1 MIVINKPFL
10 IIFSGT
16 VTFSIIL
23 GIFFQGTSQTL
34 VFNILELSRLSTL
47 NLVKVDSVL
56 PLGFS
61 FVSGMLATVNPC
73 GFVMLPVYISM
84 FLSSKERQVNQS
96 NFVYKL
102 LNIFKISISL
112 GLGFLIIFG
121 AVGLAVTGGLLF
133 IQPILSWL
141 STLIGFFLVGLGIY
155 TFSGKS
161 LYLSF
166 PQKLSYK
173 INISQDSKFK
183 NFFLYG
189 LSYGIASIS
198 CTLPLFIAL
207 ISNAINSGGLTNGI
221 KQFISYSLGMT
232 SVILVITLFA
242 SFIKNFSLLKKTSL
256 TKFYQYPA
264 GLIITLLGMYLII
277 YWIKYDYN

>member
-1 MIVINKPFL
+1 
-10 IIFSGT
+10 
-16 VTFSIIL
+16 
-23 GIFFQGTSQTL
+23 
-34 VFNILELSRLSTL
+34 
-47 NLVKVDSVL
+47 
-56 PLGFS
+56 
-61 FVSGMLATVNPC
+61 MLATVNPC

-84 FLSSKERQVNQS
+84 FLSSKDRKGNQS
-96 NFVYKL
+96 NFVIKF
-102 LNIFKISISL
+102 LNVFQISISL

-121 AVGLAVTGGLLF
+121 SVGLAITGGLLF

-141 STLIGFFLVGLGIY
+141 SILIGFFLVGLGIY

-183 NFFLYG
+183 KFFLYG
-189 LSYGIASIS
+189 LSYGVASIS

-207 ISNAINSGGLTNGI
+207 ISNAINSGGLANGI

-232 SVILVITLFA
+232 SVILIITLLA
-242 SFIKNFSLLKKTSL
+242 SFIKNFSLLKKTYL
-256 TKFYQYPA
+256 TRFYQYPA
-264 GLIITLLGMYLII
+264 GILIALVGMYLII

>member
-183 NFFLYG
+183 SIFLYG

-264 GLIITLLGMYLII
+264 GLIITLVGMYLII
-277 YWIKYDYN
+277 YWIKYD

>member
-23 GIFFQGTSQTL
+23 SIFFQGTSQIL

-47 NLVKVDSVL
+47 NLVKVDSLL
-56 PLGFS
+56 PLSFS

-84 FLSSKERQVNQS
+84 FLSSKDRKGNQS
-96 NFVYKL
+96 NFVIKF
-102 LNIFKISISL
+102 LNVFQISISL

-121 AVGLAVTGGLLF
+121 SVGLAITGGLLF

-141 STLIGFFLVGLGIY
+141 SILIGFFLVGLGIY

-183 NFFLYG
+183 KFFLYG
-189 LSYGIASIS
+189 LSYGVASIS

-221 KQFISYSLGMT
+221 KQFISYSLGLT
-232 SVILVITLFA
+232 SVILIINLLA
-242 SFIKNFSLLKKTSL
+242 SFIKNFSLLKKTYL
-256 TKFYQYPA
+256 TRFYQYPA
-264 GLIITLLGMYLII
+264 GILIALVGMYLII

>member
-23 GIFFQGTSQTL
+23 SIFFQGTSQIL
-34 VFNILELSRLSTL
+34 VFNILELSRLSTV
-47 NLVKVDSVL
+47 NLVKVDSLL
-56 PLGFS
+56 PLSFS

-84 FLSSKERQVNQS
+84 FLSSKDRKGNQS
-96 NFVYKL
+96 NFVIKF
-102 LNIFKISISL
+102 LNVFQISISL

-121 AVGLAVTGGLLF
+121 SVGLAITGGLLF

-141 STLIGFFLVGLGIY
+141 SILIGFFLVGLGIY

-183 NFFLYG
+183 KFFLYG
-189 LSYGIASIS
+189 LSYGVASIS

-207 ISNAINSGGLTNGI
+207 ISNAINSGGLANGI

-232 SVILVITLFA
+232 SVILIITLLA
-242 SFIKNFSLLKKTSL
+242 SFIKNFSLLKKTYL
-256 TKFYQYPA
+256 TRFYQYPA
-264 GLIITLLGMYLII
+264 GILIALVGMYLII

>member
-23 GIFFQGTSQTL
+23 SIFFQGTSQIL

-47 NLVKVDSVL
+47 NLVKVDSLL
-56 PLGFS
+56 PLSFS

-84 FLSSKERQVNQS
+84 FLSSKDRKGNQS
-96 NFVYKL
+96 NFVIKF
-102 LNIFKISISL
+102 LNVFQISISL

-121 AVGLAVTGGLLF
+121 SVGLAITGGLLF

-141 STLIGFFLVGLGIY
+141 SILIGFFLVGLGIY

-166 PQKLSYK
+166 PQKLSHK

-183 NFFLYG
+183 KFFLYG
-189 LSYGIASIS
+189 LSYGVASIS

-207 ISNAINSGGLTNGI
+207 ISNAINSGGLANGI

-232 SVILVITLFA
+232 SVILIITLLA
-242 SFIKNFSLLKKTSL
+242 SFIKNFSLLKKTYL
-256 TKFYQYPA
+256 TRFYQYPA
-264 GLIITLLGMYLII
+264 GILIALVGMYLII

>member
-1 MIVINKPFL
+1 
-10 IIFSGT
+10 
-16 VTFSIIL
+16 
-23 GIFFQGTSQTL
+23 
-34 VFNILELSRLSTL
+34 
-47 NLVKVDSVL
+47 
-56 PLGFS
+56 
-61 FVSGMLATVNPC
+61 MLATVNPC

-264 GLIITLLGMYLII
+264 GLIITLVGMYLII

>member
-23 GIFFQGTSQTL
+23 SIFFQGTSQIL

-47 NLVKVDSVL
+47 NLVKVDSLL
-56 PLGFS
+56 PLSFS

-84 FLSSKERQVNQS
+84 FLSSKDRKGNQS
-96 NFVYKL
+96 NFVIKF
-102 LNIFKISISL
+102 LNVFQISISL

-121 AVGLAVTGGLLF
+121 SVGLAITGGLLF

-141 STLIGFFLVGLGIY
+141 SILIGFFLVGLGIY

-183 NFFLYG
+183 KFFLYG
-189 LSYGIASIS
+189 LSYGVASIS

-207 ISNAINSGGLTNGI
+207 ISNAINSGGLANGI

-232 SVILVITLFA
+232 SVILIITLLA
-242 SFIKNFSLLKKTSL
+242 SFIKNFSLLKKTYL
-256 TKFYQYPA
+256 TRFYQYPA
-264 GLIITLLGMYLII
+264 GILIALVGMYLII

>member
-102 LNIFKISISL
+102 LNIFKISQIDHYL
-112 GLGFLIIFG
+112 LI
-121 AVGLAVTGGLLF
+121 GGLLMIVGHCTGENQDLCIWLF
-133 IQPILSWL
+133 LS
-141 STLIGFFLVGLGIY
+141 
-155 TFSGKS
+155 
-161 LYLSF
+161 
-166 PQKLSYK
+166 
-173 INISQDSKFK
+173 
-183 NFFLYG
+183 
-189 LSYGIASIS
+189 
-198 CTLPLFIAL
+198 
-207 ISNAINSGGLTNGI
+207 
-221 KQFISYSLGMT
+221 
-232 SVILVITLFA
+232 
-242 SFIKNFSLLKKTSL
+242 
-256 TKFYQYPA
+256 
-264 GLIITLLGMYLII
+264 
-277 YWIKYDYN
+277 